1 MPIEKSQYNA
11 KKREHIDSLKNNIS
25 FVCHDKGGNK

>member
-1 MPIEKSQYNA
+1 MH

-25 FVCHDKGGNK
+25 FVYHDKDGNK

>member
-1 MPIEKSQYNA
+1 MH

-25 FVCHDKGGNK
+25 FVYHDKGGNK

>member
-1 MPIEKSQYNA
+1 MH

-25 FVCHDKGGNK
+25 FVYYDKGGNK